1 MKLNKVFA
9 AILALGLLCST
20 FLGFQRFQVESE
32 YKNYEV
38 DFYYEELEKLAQQ
51 EGKTTLEYL
60 RLLKDTGIHN
70 MFIREETLQI
80 MKQSPNYVV
89 DTKMDGYDM
98 IIESPDAKLIQ
109 RIYKGYSEVAR
120 SDREV
125 ILEDENTVRVKGKS
139 YEMIT
144 APVATLG
151 SYGQR
156 SMTTQVW
163 EGSTLETVGL
173 GYDSVA
179 IERAKMN
186 GYGVIL
192 APIYNSDFQDPEKSV
207 QRYFDTVDSYELS
220 PSHVYFLG
228 SKVLGFDAVK
238 TKSEE
243 SVERAMTALAKGLE
257 DRDIALAFIESSS
270 QGGYLDSEGMAK
282 LAKQVEYEATG
293 SYLTWDFIQSK
304 YDYKIP
310 YHHNGEE
317 ITNIFFRGITTRNIR
332 TIILKPFVADN
343 RFVSDP
349 AAYKNVLDNLASRL
363 RVHHI
368 QPGPLKT
375 MRYLDPS
382 PYYKIF
388 IGAGI
393 LAAGLIILDNLF
405 SLSKRLMYILLM
417 LGVLGTA
424 AVYVKIAA
432 LASLA
437 TKVYALLGAI
447 VMPTLALF
455 VLASILK
462 QKYSEKDSLGLGK
475 SMLASMGAVLVL
487 FAISMGGAAFA
498 IAMLA
503 HSRFLLGLDAFSG
516 VKFAQMIPML
526 LAPVIYVA
534 YNGYKR
540 GYKTKEIGLKLED
553 VKKFLGDSMKLWQVA
568 LLGTAAMLMLI
579 FMMRSGNTSGEPAL
593 AEVLLRN
600 GLEFVFPARPRTKA
614 IFVGIP
620 ALMLLLYHA
629 YRKRYEF
636 AAWVLMF
643 VGSIALVN
651 VVNTYSHMKAP
662 IYLSTYRT
670 LAELLI
676 GFLVGIALILLEEI
690 IRKIANQ
697 VILKKRG

>member
-1 MKLNKVFA
+1 MKLNKVFTV
-9 AILALGLLCST
+9 ILTLGLLCSVL
-20 FLGFQRFQVESE
+20 LGYQRFQVESE

-51 EGKTTLEYL
+51 EGRTVQEYL
-60 RLLKDTGIHN
+60 RLLRDTGIHN
-70 MFIREETLQI
+70 MFIREETIQQ
-80 MKQSPNYVV
+80 MKQSPNYDV
-89 DTKMDGYDM
+89 DTWMDGYDM
-98 IIESPDAKLIQ
+98 MIESLDPELIQ
-109 RIYKGYSEVAR
+109 RIFKGYSEVAR
-120 SDREV
+120 PDREV
-125 ILEDENTVRVKGKS
+125 ILENDFTVRVIGKS
-139 YEMIT
+139 YEQIT
-144 APVATLG
+144 APIATLG
-151 SYGQR
+151 NYGQR

-173 GYDSVA
+173 GYNQTA
-179 IERAKMN
+179 IDRAKSH
-186 GYGVIL
+186 GYGVVL

-207 QRYFDTVDSYELS
+207 QRFFDVIDRNELS

-228 SKVLGFDAVK
+228 TKVLGFDAVK
-238 TKSEE
+238 DKTED
-243 SVERAMTALAKGLE
+243 SVAAAMDRLAEGLE

-270 QGGYLDSEGMAK
+270 QGGYLDSEGMSR

-332 TIILKPFVADN
+332 AIILKPFVAGN
-343 RFVSDP
+343 RYVGDP
-349 AAYKNVLDNLASRL
+349 QAYKNVLDDLAARL

-368 QPGPLKT
+368 APGPLKT

-382 PYYKIF
+382 PYFKIV
-388 IGAGI
+388 IGIGI
-393 LAAGLIILDNLF
+393 LAAALIIVDNLLR
-405 SLSKRLMYILLM
+405 LSKKTLYTFLVIGA
-417 LGVLGTA
+417 LGAV
-424 AVYVKIAA
+424 AVYTKLTVLEPLVTKI
-432 LASLA
+432 
-437 TKVYALLGAI
+437 YALLGAI

-455 VLASILK
+455 VLVSFIKRQYMSKSSLSVGKGILC
-462 QKYSEKDSLGLGK
+462 
-475 SMLASMGAVLVL
+475 SMRMILIL
-487 FAISMGGAAFA
+487 FVISMGGAAFA

-516 VKFAQMIPML
+516 VKFSQMIPML
-526 LAPVIYVA
+526 MAPVIYVA

-540 GYKTKEIGLKLED
+540 GYRTKEVGLRADD
-553 VKKFLGDSMKLWQVA
+553 VLRFFNDSLKLWQVA
-568 LLGTAAMLMLI
+568 LLGSGAILLLV

-593 AEVLLRN
+593 MEVLLRN

-629 YRKRYEF
+629 SRRRYEG
-636 AAWVLMF
+636 AAWVLVF

-651 VVNTYSHMKAP
+651 TVNTFSHMKAP
-662 IYLSTYRT
+662 IYLSVYRT
-670 LAELLI
+670 LAELLV
-676 GFLVGIALILLEEI
+676 GFVLGIFIILLEEMLQK
-690 IRKIANQ
+690 RQVKKI
-697 VILKKRG
+697 KE